1 MMFTKAFPENYIKT
15 AELKK
20 TDTNPETMFS
30 KLILHYFGE
39 TGVQEASLV
48 SSLSGRRELLFWK
61 CFSRSYLIDFK
72 LFEKVVRIDQN
83 S

>member
-1 MMFTKAFPENYIKT
+1 MFTKAFSENYIKT
-15 AELKK
+15 TELKK
-20 TDTNPETMFS
+20 FDTNPETMFS
-30 KLILHYFGE
+30 KLILHYFWE

-48 SSLSGRRELLFWK
+48 SSLSGHREPLFWK